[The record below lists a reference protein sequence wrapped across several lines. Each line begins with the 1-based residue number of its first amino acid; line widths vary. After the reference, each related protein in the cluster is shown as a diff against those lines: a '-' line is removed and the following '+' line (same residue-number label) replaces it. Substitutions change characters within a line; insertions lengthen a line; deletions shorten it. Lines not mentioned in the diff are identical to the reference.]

1 MEETR
6 KSRGLRSDANFRSKK
21 WMSSDRK
28 VAEDLGKASLGK
40 DGCLAGDLTELGSR
54 ISCGVQVVYKV
65 TSLSKAVGRATIV
78 LWRPSRASGWLSGQ
92 RTS

>member
-65 TSLSKAVGRATIV
+65 TSLSKAVGAWSTPTRAF
-78 LWRPSRASGWLSGQ
+78 P
-92 RTS
+92 